1 MIDISK
7 DLAKPVFQHLI
18 PVLVLESGRVLGY
31 VQTAYTMFM
40 KSGKYKL
47 WQDGFAVQL
56 DCVTQHTTIGR
67 DNKTRNAQYL
77 AIVYKQHEIN
87 KRFTLKNF
95 ISAESQQR
103 QYVSRWI
110 SIKSGALNLNDSA
123 IFEYVLTGTMD
134 TSADYENAYK
144 KNFDESTEL
153 PIDKK
158 AHHEISW
165 CLKLPLSRFKEQY
178 DYVSTDWLKMF
189 YASLAKRNLQD
200 TPIRAE
206 LVPIDNI
213 AGIKTTLITPVL
225 EASSSADKT
234 LSTLPSEL
242 QVMKLK
248 QNVAQG
254 IQKFML
260 IVHSLKS
267 MYNITVKLQLTAS

>member
-1 MIDISK
+1 MLNLSK

-18 PVLVLESGRVLGY
+18 PVLVLESGKLLGY
-31 VQTAYTMFM
+31 VQTAYTMFL
-40 KSGKYKL
+40 KAGKYTL
-47 WQDGFAVQL
+47 WQDGFPVQL
-56 DCVTQHTTIGR
+56 YCVTQHTTIGR
-67 DNKTRNAQYL
+67 DNRTRNAQYL

-95 ISAESQQR
+95 ISVESQQR
-103 QYVSRWI
+103 QYVSYWI
-110 SIKSGALNLNDSA
+110 SIKSGAFNQHDPA
-123 IFEYVLTGTMD
+123 MFEYVLTGIMD
-134 TSADYENAYK
+134 SSADYENAYK
-144 KNFDESTEL
+144 KNFDETIEL

-178 DYVSTDWLKMF
+178 DYVSADWLNMF
-189 YASLAKRNLQD
+189 YTSLEKRNIKD
-200 TPIRAE
+200 TPVRAE
-206 LVPIDNI
+206 LIQIDNI
-213 AGIKTTLITPVL
+213 DGIKTTLLTPVL
-225 EASSSADKT
+225 EASTSVSNT

-260 IVHSLKS
+260 VVHSLKS
-267 MYNITVKLQLTAS
+267 VYNITVKLHLTSE